1 MDKVFRK
8 KFIDIVRMHTFHRQ
22 TSFVEIFYGHCSK
35 DTFHVHCRVKRT
47 ITMLRNPLD
56 EQELF

>member
-1 MDKVFRK
+1 MK
-8 KFIDIVRMHTFHRQ
+8 KFIDIVRMHTFHRE